1 MQYKPDTS
9 TVIGNGPSNEILK
22 GQLFAV
28 NLSIFKKIWI
38 LLAMADKGFG
48 KLGCNL

>member
-9 TVIGNGPSNEILK
+9 TVSGNYPSDEILT

-28 NLSIFKKIWI
+28 NLSIGKKY
-38 LLAMADKGFG
+38 GHY
-48 KLGCNL
+48 